1 MYIIVKMRLLEVK
14 KSTNPKKKWMAIFCK
29 CEGSTKCEPKDRQTV
44 HFGASGYTDYTL
56 TGDKEKRRLYR
67 IRHDKEKNQAP
78 NTPGALSYHL
88 LWGESTSLQEN
99 IKQFKKKLS
108 C

>member
-1 MYIIVKMRLLEVK
+1 MQ
-14 KSTNPKKKWMAIFCK
+14 KSTNSKKKWTAVFCK
-29 CEGSTKCEPKDRQTV
+29 CEGSTKCEPKNRQHV
-44 HFGASGYTDYTL
+44 HFGASRYEDYTIHH
-56 TGDKEKRRLYR
+56 DKDRRRLYR
-67 IRHDKEKNQAP
+67 IRHAKEKDQAP

-99 IKQFKKKLS
+99 IKRFKKKVS

>member
-1 MYIIVKMRLLEVK
+1 MRLLEVK

-44 HFGASGYTDYTL
+44 HFGASGYEDYTIHH
-56 TGDKEKRRLYR
+56 DKDRRRLYR